1 MIEKPY
7 LMLFEAPKEVEDI
20 RPFLGELVRQ
30 IKCIV
35 QLSFLEENKF
45 RFIVVEL
52 CTNYIKH
59 GRGEDCLF
67 EFKIGTNEISIKKEI
82 KAHNFKT
89 NLLDKLGDIEKSGI
103 REIFFSETN
112 NHYIEIIAENKFR
125 FLDPIKL
132 GLHTDPLKD
141 HFGLHIITV
150 CSEEFIYEFEN
161 SGNQIEVFFVTLK
174 V

>member
-1 MIEKPY
+1 MIDKPY
-7 LMLFEAPKEVEDI
+7 LMLFEVPKIAEDI
-20 RPFLGELVRQ
+20 RPFLDELVRQ

-35 QLSFLEENKF
+35 PLSFLEENKL
-45 RFIVVEL
+45 RFIVMEL

-59 GRGEDCLF
+59 GQGKDCFF
-67 EFKIGTNEISIKKEI
+67 EFKISDDEILIRKEI
-82 KAHNFKT
+82 KGHHFKT
-89 NLLDKLGDIEKSGI
+89 RLLAKLGNIEENGI
-103 REIFFSETN
+103 KEIFFSETN

-132 GLHTDPLKD
+132 GLHTDSLKD

-150 CSEEFIYEFEN
+150 CSEEFIYEFEDETD
-161 SGNQIEVFFVTLK
+161 QIEVFSVILK